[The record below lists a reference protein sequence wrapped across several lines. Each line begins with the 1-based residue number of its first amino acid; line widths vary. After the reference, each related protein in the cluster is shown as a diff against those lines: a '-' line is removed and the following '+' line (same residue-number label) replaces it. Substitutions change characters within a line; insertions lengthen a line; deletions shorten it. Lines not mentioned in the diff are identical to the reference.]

1 MSFKAMAYATEQ
13 EITTTSPQS
22 HLLLILASY
31 ANEFNECYPSIT
43 TMINKTR
50 LSDKTV
56 RKSLKDLIDLG
67 LVVDT
72 GKTSRF
78 STKIYKLILKDNKE
92 TTPSKSTTPSKI
104 TTRKNSDTPSKFT
117 TTPLVDLPPNPI
129 IEPINNPIK
138 KDISSST
145 PKKQKTK
152 SASLEKPCDVSEQ
165 VWQDLLA
172 LRKAKKSPLSVSA
185 WNIAK
190 KQIEEV
196 QAKTNHTLEQ
206 ILLVWI
212 ERGWQGF
219 KAEWYFNHINAQNS
233 QGNQHASHQPVN
245 PATHQQP
252 VANHVSYGENLMAAI
267 ERRNQNTQSQ
277 SAFSD
282 GHWGNVYDMESP
294 V

>member
-78 STKIYKLILKDNKE
+78 STKIYKLILKDNEE

-152 SASLEKPCDVSEQ
+152 PASLEKPCDVSEQ

>member
-43 TMINKTR
+43 TMISKTR

-78 STKIYKLILKDNKE
+78 STKIYKLILKDSE
-92 TTPSKSTTPSKI
+92 DTTPSKSTTPSKI

-282 GHWGNVYDMESP
+282 DHWGNVYDMESP

>member
-78 STKIYKLILKDNKE
+78 STKIYKLILKDNEE

-196 QAKTNHTLEQ
+196 QVKTNHTLEQ

-233 QGNQHASHQPVN
+233 QGNQHASPQPVN

>member
-50 LSDKTV
+50 LSEKTV

-72 GKTSRF
+72 GKTSKF
-78 STKIYKLILKDNKE
+78 STKIYKLILKDNEE

-172 LRKAKKSPLSVSA
+172 LRKAKKSPLTISA

-190 KQIEEV
+190 KQIDEA

-206 ILLVWI
+206 ILLAWI

-219 KAEWYFNHINAQNS
+219 KAEWYFNHINAQ
-233 QGNQHASHQPVN
+233 GNHNAINQPTYSPN
-245 PATHQQP
+245 HQQP
-252 VANHVSYGENLMAAI
+252 VSRFDQLRAEAANKYGNSGHDI
-267 ERRNQNTQSQ
+267 RTVQPVIT
-277 SAFSD
+277 D
-282 GHWGNVYDMESP
+282 GY
-294 V
+294 

>member
-50 LSDKTV
+50 LSEKTV

-72 GKTSRF
+72 GKTSKF
-78 STKIYKLILKDNKE
+78 STKIYKLILKDNEE

-152 SASLEKPCDVSEQ
+152 SASLEKPCDVTEQ
-165 VWQDLLA
+165 TWHDLLA
-172 LRKAKKSPLSVSA
+172 LRKAKKSPLTISA

-190 KQIEEV
+190 KQIDEA
-196 QAKTNHTLEQ
+196 QAKTGHTLEQ
-206 ILLVWI
+206 VLLVWI

-219 KAEWYFNHINAQNS
+219 MAKWYFNHINAQNTQNT
-233 QGNQHASHQPVN
+233 QGNHNAINQPTYSQN
-245 PATHQQP
+245 HQQP
-252 VANHVSYGENLMAAI
+252 VKSDAI
-267 ERRNQNTQSQ
+267 HRHTGGLEI
-277 SAFSD
+277 D
-282 GHWGNVYDMESP
+282 L
-294 V
+294 

>member
-43 TMINKTR
+43 TMISKTR

-78 STKIYKLILKDNKE
+78 STKIYKLILKDNEE

>member
-43 TMINKTR
+43 TMISKTR

-78 STKIYKLILKDNKE
+78 STKIYKLILKDSE
-92 TTPSKSTTPSKI
+92 DITPSKSTTPSKI

-117 TTPLVDLPPNPI
+117 TTPLVDLLPNPI

>member
-43 TMINKTR
+43 TMVNKTR

-78 STKIYKLILKDNKE
+78 STKIYKLILKDNEE

-277 SAFSD
+277 SASSD

>member
-43 TMINKTR
+43 TMISKTR

-78 STKIYKLILKDNKE
+78 STKIYKLILKD
-92 TTPSKSTTPSKI
+92 SKSTTPSKI

>member
-43 TMINKTR
+43 TMISKTR

-78 STKIYKLILKDNKE
+78 STKIYKLVLKDNEE

-219 KAEWYFNHINAQNS
+219 KAEWYFNHINVQNS

-267 ERRNQNTQSQ
+267 ERRNQNAQSQ

>member
-50 LSDKTV
+50 LSEKTV

-72 GKTSRF
+72 GKTSKF
-78 STKIYKLILKDNKE
+78 STKIYKLILKDNEE

-172 LRKAKKSPLSVSA
+172 LRKAKKSPLTISA

-190 KQIEEV
+190 KQIDEA

-206 ILLVWI
+206 ILLAWI

-219 KAEWYFNHINAQNS
+219 KAEWYFNHINAQNT
-233 QGNQHASHQPVN
+233 QGDQHANHQPTFGKSAAELYAEKLYADLAN
-245 PATHQQP
+245 TYPDEFAP
-252 VANHVSYGENLMAAI
+252 VAPTGVCH
-267 ERRNQNTQSQ
+267 
-277 SAFSD
+277 D
-282 GHWGNVYDMESP
+282 H
-294 V
+294 

>member
-43 TMINKTR
+43 TMISKTR

-78 STKIYKLILKDNKE
+78 STKIYKLILKDSE
-92 TTPSKSTTPSKI
+92 DMTPSKSTTPSKI

-245 PATHQQP
+245 PETHQQP

>member
-50 LSDKTV
+50 LSEKTV

-72 GKTSRF
+72 GKTSKF
-78 STKIYKLILKDNKE
+78 STKIYKLILKDNEE

-104 TTRKNSDTPSKFT
+104 TTRKNSDTPSKIT

-138 KDISSST
+138 KDISSGT
-145 PKKQKTK
+145 PKKQKPK
-152 SASLEKPCDVSEQ
+152 SASLEKPCDVSDQ
-165 VWQDLLA
+165 TWQDLLA
-172 LRKAKKSPLSVSA
+172 LRKAKKSPLTISA

-190 KQIEEV
+190 KQIDEA

-206 ILLVWI
+206 ILLAWI

-219 KAEWYFNHINAQNS
+219 KAEWYFNHINAQNT
-233 QGNQHASHQPVN
+233 QGDQHANHQPTFGKSAAELYAEKLYADLAN
-245 PATHQQP
+245 TYPDEFAP
-252 VANHVSYGENLMAAI
+252 VAPTGVCH
-267 ERRNQNTQSQ
+267 
-277 SAFSD
+277 D
-282 GHWGNVYDMESP
+282 H
-294 V
+294 